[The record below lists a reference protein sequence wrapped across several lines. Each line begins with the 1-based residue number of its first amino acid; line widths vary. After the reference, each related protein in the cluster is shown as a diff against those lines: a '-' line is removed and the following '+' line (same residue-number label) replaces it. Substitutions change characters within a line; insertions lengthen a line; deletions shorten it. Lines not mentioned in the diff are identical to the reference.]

1 MKLNEFSKSELKE
14 ILTKQGW
21 DNITTWGY
29 MTTAVN
35 ELGVYRLF
43 LSINYLDID
52 DVKLGLT
59 LFRELGLDNTF
70 NLHEKYVGRD
80 DELFNLELVRA
91 ERALRTFE
99 RECGEGWGINQE
111 ELVELLKKEL

>member
-21 DNITTWGY
+21 DNIVMWGY
-29 MTTAVN
+29 ETSAVN

-80 DELFNLELVRA
+80 DELFNLELVKA
-91 ERALRTFE
+91 ERALKTFE
-99 RECGEGWGINQE
+99 RYYTSGCEVLVE
-111 ELVELLKKEL
+111 ELKEVLKG